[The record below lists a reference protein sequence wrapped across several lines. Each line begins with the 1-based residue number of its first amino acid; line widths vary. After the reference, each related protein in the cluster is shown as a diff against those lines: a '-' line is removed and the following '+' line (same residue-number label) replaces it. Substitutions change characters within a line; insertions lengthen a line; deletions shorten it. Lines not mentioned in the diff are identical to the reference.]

1 MQKLNNE
8 NDHILEQELIR
19 KYLEDS
25 LTKEEE
31 ALLAE
36 RYQSD
41 EDFRDAL
48 DGLEQLSAEEYA
60 QQMSAIDQAI
70 DKQLAK
76 KRDDEIIEPPKIII
90 EQGQVKPLTNTR
102 KLAIAASVILLL
114 SLGSLLCLKLIQG
127 PAEKVYAEHMTYKA
141 YPDMITRGSGEE
153 LSNLEKL
160 AISSYNTENYEISS
174 EHFEKLSAKY
184 PQNEKYALFL
194 GISYLGANQPENAI
208 SALEAVQN
216 DQSAFCNDINW
227 YLGLAY
233 LKIKEKGKA
242 KEIFTKLSAADCYYN
257 EAAKEILQKL

>member
-19 KYLEDS
+19 KYLADS

-36 RYQSD
+36 KYQSD

-48 DGLEQLSAEEYA
+48 DGLEHLSVEEYE

-70 DKQLAK
+70 DKRLVK
-76 KRDDEIIEPPKIII
+76 SEDEIIEPPKIII
-90 EQGQVKPLTNTR
+90 EQGQVKPLINT
-102 KLAIAASVILLL
+102 KKFAIAASVILLL
-114 SLGSLLCLKLIQG
+114 SLGSFLCLKLIQG
-127 PAEKVYAEHMTYKA
+127 PVEKVYAEHMTYKA